1 MDKNIKRV
9 YEEELRDKKRAANG
23 VHSLKGKRGLV
34 GSVKTPADLL
44 KGKAKR
50 EYEGTSKVVISSVY
64 EHFIPIKEFK
74 KLTKRERTLYLYEWR
89 KKHTA
94 KEICEGIG
102 LSDLHQV
109 YYLFRSHGVESQKKT
124 KEASGGK
131 GAAEIKEALPPS
143 PSESVV
149 EKAPCTPDPEDYYC
163 DVRISGKLTGRELAK
178 KLQGLAL
185 MALEDGHYELDLRFT
200 EL

>member
-9 YEEELRDKKRAANG
+9 YKEDLREKKRAANG
-23 VHSLKGKRGLV
+23 AHSLKGKRGLV

-50 EYEGTSKVVISSVY
+50 EYEGTSEVAISSIY
-64 EHFIPIKEFK
+64 EHFVPINEFK

-109 YYLFRSHGVESQKKT
+109 YYLFRSHGVEGQKKS
-124 KEASGGK
+124 KKADAGK
-131 GAAEIKEALPPS
+131 GAAGIKEALPS
-143 PSESVV
+143 SSGSVA
-149 EKAPCTPDPEDYYC
+149 EAAPRMPDPEDYYC
-163 DVRISGKLTGRELAK
+163 DVRISGKLTGRDLAK

-185 MALEDGHYELDLRFT
+185 MALEDGRYELDLRFT